1 MVNHKH
7 ILAIDAILILGSLL
21 LIAGIVGYSRPL
33 AIAPLDE
40 SVTTNTSILFEFKKA
55 DYILIDDNLDFTS
68 PEQVYV
74 KDFVTVNLEPGTY
87 YWKAVGALSSEVR
100 QLTIESVI
108 DLQIRESE
116 NGVLVVNSGNLELE
130 VSVYN
135 QGVLSEKFVVD
146 VSENSF
152 AKGDKFIGVKNVP

>member
-7 ILAIDAILILGSLL
+7 ILTIDAILILGSLL
-21 LIAGIVGYSRPL
+21 LIAGIIGYARPL
-33 AIAPLDE
+33 IIAPLDE
-40 SVTTNTSILFEFKKA
+40 AVTTNGSILFEFQKA

-74 KDFVTVNLEPGTY
+74 NDFVNVNLEPGTY
-87 YWKAVGALSSEVR
+87 YWKAVGAMTSEVR

-108 DLQIRESE
+108 NLQIRESE
-116 NGVLVVNSGNLELE
+116 DGTVILNSGNIELE

-135 QGVLSEKFVVD
+135 QGILSEKFVVGA
-146 VSENSF
+146 SENSST
-152 AKGDKFIGVKNVP
+152 KGDKFIGVKNDP